1 VIAEKRIEGK
11 IAFQVHRCLNPFEK
25 ETAVVKALSGTDVE
39 AEIKDWAEAGYLL
52 AYGTSTSKKNSFT
65 YLILKINAPDPRPS
79 YKKAEIAMRAAMT
92 REKVAINSDSDSESD
107 KVK

>member
-1 VIAEKRIEGK
+1 MIAEKRIKGK

-25 ETAVVKALSGTDVE
+25 ETAIVKALSETDVE

-52 AYGTSTSKKNSFT
+52 AYGTSERDSFT
-65 YLILKINAPDPRPS
+65 YLILKINVPNPRPPYS
-79 YKKAEIAMRAAMT
+79 QAEFAMRAAMPQ
-92 REKVAINSDSDSESD
+92 EKLAINSDSDSESD